1 MKKLLIAA
9 IWSLSAAAM
18 PAISA
23 TAADSDAPKDYT
35 HLLPLSSGAKQG
47 VLQVRL
53 PRDVYLH
60 ARTPLL
66 DDVRVFDAK
75 GVPQPFALRA
85 PDIETSIS
93 HKDLPLTV
101 FPLMDAGG
109 ADNAASQLD
118 LDVSTAP
125 DGRLLSVKVR
135 PERGGNGSAAGPAR
149 LKALILDLGKP
160 AATGQTRP
168 INALRFTLPP
178 DRRDYSAQV
187 WLETSDDMK
196 RWDTVGAAEL
206 NWLVNQNAQTLANDR
221 LDFDARTFRYAR
233 LTWRSGAPL
242 QFATVTAEQ
251 PVRSDV
257 APPGEQLVLQPAPGD
272 QPGDLVYKVPV
283 AVAPNK
289 IGLQFTETN
298 VVLPATVGIYSA
310 APSRQAGSST
320 QQRRFEPVVATTFYR
335 IAQGGQ
341 TRASADLDVAPRHAP
356 QWVLRTTGPATV
368 KPALRIGWQPATL
381 IFLGSG
387 DAPYTLAV
395 GRERASSA
403 ARPIEQVAP
412 GFTDSELQKLERA
425 SAGPATAQQG
435 AAANADAA
443 ALEAASGAQRRLM
456 VLWGVLLLGVGV
468 LAFMVWR
475 LLRPKT

>member
-9 IWSLSAAAM
+9 AWTLSAAAM
-18 PAISA
+18 APTLA

-35 HLLPLSSGAKQG
+35 HLLPLSAGAKQG

-53 PRDVYLH
+53 PRDVYLN

-85 PDIETSIS
+85 PDIVTSIS

-101 FPLMDAGG
+101 FPLMAGGG
-109 ADNAASQLD
+109 ADSTASQLD

-135 PERGGNGSAAGPAR
+135 PERGGDNAGGPAR
-149 LKALILDLGKP
+149 LKGLILDLGKP
-160 AATGQTRP
+160 AANGQAGP
-168 INALRFTLPP
+168 INALRFALPP

-233 LTWRSGAPL
+233 LTWRSGTPL
-242 QFATVTAEQ
+242 QFAAVTAEQ

-257 APPGEQLVLQPAPGD
+257 APPGEQLVLQPSAGD

-289 IGLQFTETN
+289 IGLQFTENN

-310 APSRQAGSST
+310 APSRQAGSPQQ
-320 QQRRFEPVVATTFYR
+320 QQRRFEPIVATTFYR
-335 IAQGGQ
+335 IAQDGQ
-341 TRASADLDVAPRHAP
+341 TRASADIDVAPRHAP
-356 QWVLRTTGPATV
+356 QWVLRTTAAATV
-368 KPALRIGWQPATL
+368 KPALRIEWQPATL

-395 GRERASSA
+395 GRERAASM
-403 ARPIEQVAP
+403 ARSVDQVAP
-412 GFTDSELQKLERA
+412 GFTDSELQKLARA
-425 SAGPATAQQG
+425 TAGPATAQQG
-435 AAANADAA
+435 VAASADAA
-443 ALEAASGAQRRLM
+443 ALEAASSAQRRLM
-456 VLWGVLLLGVGV
+456 LLWGVLLLGVGV

-475 LLRPKT
+475 LLRPKS

>member
-9 IWSLSAAAM
+9 AWTWSAVAM
-18 PAISA
+18 SA
-23 TAADSDAPKDYT
+23 TPADSDAPKDYT
-35 HLLPLSSGAKQG
+35 HLLPLSAGARQG

-53 PRDVYLH
+53 PRAVYLH

-66 DDVRVFDAK
+66 NDVRVFDAK
-75 GVPQPFALRA
+75 GLPQPFALRTPA
-85 PDIETSIS
+85 LETSMG
-93 HKDLPLTV
+93 HKDLPLQV
-101 FPLMDAGG
+101 FPLMG
-109 ADNAASQLD
+109 ADGAASQLD

-135 PERGGNGSAAGPAR
+135 PERGGDTDAGPAR

-160 AATGQTRP
+160 AGTARTAP
-168 INALRFTLPP
+168 VNALRFTLPP
-178 DRRDYSAQV
+178 DRREYSAQV

-206 NWLVNQNAQTLANDR
+206 NWLVNQDAQTLANDR

-242 QFATVTAEQ
+242 QFAAVTAEQ
-251 PVRSDV
+251 PVRTDV
-257 APPGEQLVLQPAPGD
+257 ARPGEQLVLQPAAGD
-272 QPGDLVYKVPV
+272 VPGDLVYNLPV

-289 IGLQFTETN
+289 VGLQFTEPN
-298 VVLPATVGIYSA
+298 VVLPATVGVYRQ
-310 APSRQAGSST
+310 APARQAGAA

-335 IAQGGQ
+335 IAQDGQ

-356 QWVLRTTGPATV
+356 QWVLRTATPAAV
-368 KPALRIGWQPATL
+368 KPALRVEWQPATL

-395 GRERASSA
+395 GRERAPAA
-403 ARPIEQVAP
+403 ARPVDQVAP
-412 GFTDSELQKLERA
+412 GFTESELQKLEQA
-425 SAGPATAQQG
+425 TAGPATSCCAV
-435 AAANADAA
+435 AANADAA
-443 ALEAASGAQRRLM
+443 ALAAASAAQRRLLL
-456 VLWGVLLLGVGV
+456 LWGVLLLGVGV

-475 LLRPKT
+475 LLRPKS

>member
-9 IWSLSAAAM
+9 VWTLSAAAL
-18 PAISA
+18 PA
-23 TAADSDAPKDYT
+23 TAADSDAPKGYT
-35 HLLPLSSGAKQG
+35 HLLPLSAGAKQG

-93 HKDLPLTV
+93 HKDLPLKV
-101 FPLMDAGG
+101 FPLTG
-109 ADNAASQLD
+109 ADGAASQLD

-135 PERGGNGSAAGPAR
+135 PERGGENAAGPAR

-160 AATGQTRP
+160 APTGKTPP

-206 NWLVNQNAQTLANDR
+206 NWLVNQDAQTLANDR

-233 LTWRSGAPL
+233 LTWRSGTPL
-242 QFATVTAEQ
+242 QFAAVTAEQ
-251 PVRSDV
+251 PVRTDV
-257 APPGEQLVLQPAPGD
+257 AQPGEQLLLQPAAGD
-272 QPGDLVYKVPV
+272 RPGDLVYKVPV
-283 AVAPNK
+283 AVAPNQV
-289 IGLQFTETN
+289 GLQFTEAN

-310 APSRQAGSST
+310 APARQAGSA

-356 QWVLRTTGPATV
+356 QWVLRTTAPATV
-368 KPALRIGWQPATL
+368 KPALRLGWQPATL

-395 GRERASSA
+395 GRERAPA
-403 ARPIEQVAP
+403 VARPVDQVAP
-412 GFTDSELQKLERA
+412 GFTESELQKLERA
-425 SAGPATAQQG
+425 TAGPATAQQG

-443 ALEAASGAQRRLM
+443 ALEAASAAQRRLLW
-456 VLWGVLLLGVGV
+456 LWGVLLLGVGV

-475 LLRPKT
+475 LLRPKSSGG

>member
-1 MKKLLIAA
+1 MKTLLIAA
-9 IWSLSAAAM
+9 ALGLSAAAL
-18 PAISA
+18 PAS
-23 TAADSDAPKDYT
+23 AADSDAPKDYT
-35 HLLPLSSGAKQG
+35 HLLPLSAGAKQG

-66 DDVRVFDAK
+66 DDVRVFDAR

-85 PDIETSIS
+85 PDIETSIG

-101 FPLMDAGG
+101 FPLTGAGG
-109 ADNAASQLD
+109 ADSAASQLD

-135 PERGGNGSAAGPAR
+135 PERGADSAGPAR

-160 AATGQTRP
+160 AAGGKTP
-168 INALRFTLPP
+168 PVNALRFTLPP

-206 NWLVNQNAQTLANDR
+206 NWLVNQDAQTLANDR

-233 LTWRSGAPL
+233 LTWRSGTPL
-242 QFATVTAEQ
+242 QFAAVTAEQ
-251 PVRSDV
+251 PVRTDV
-257 APPGEQLVLQPAPGD
+257 APPGERLVLQPAAGD
-272 QPGDLVYKVPV
+272 QPGDLVYKMPL
-283 AVAPNK
+283 AVAPVK
-289 IGLQFTETN
+289 VGLQFAETN
-298 VVLPATVGIYSA
+298 VVLPATVGVYRA
-310 APSRQAGSST
+310 APARQAGAAP
-320 QQRRFEPVVATTFYR
+320 QRRFEPVVATTFYR

-341 TRASADLDVAPRHAP
+341 ARASGDLDVAPRHAP
-356 QWVLRTTGPATV
+356 LWVLRTAAPASV
-368 KPALRIGWQPATL
+368 QPALRVEWQPATL

-387 DAPYTLAV
+387 NAPYTLAV
-395 GRERASSA
+395 GRERAAAA
-403 ARPIEQVAP
+403 ARPVDQVAP
-412 GFTDSELQKLERA
+412 GFADSELQTLERA
-425 SAGPATAQQG
+425 TAGPATAQQG

-443 ALEAASGAQRRLM
+443 ALAAASAAQRRLLL
-456 VLWGVLLLGVGV
+456 LWGVLLLGVGV

-475 LLRPKT
+475 LLQPKSAT

>member
-1 MKKLLIAA
+1 MKTLLIAA
-9 IWSLSAAAM
+9 WSLAAATM
-18 PAISA
+18 
-23 TAADSDAPKDYT
+23 AAAASGSDAPTDYT
-35 HLLPLSSGAKQG
+35 HLLPLSAGARQG
-47 VLQVRL
+47 VQQLRL

-85 PDIETSIS
+85 PDIETSFS

-101 FPLMDAGG
+101 FPLKGG
-109 ADNAASQLD
+109 AGTDGAASQLD

-135 PERGGNGSAAGPAR
+135 PERGGDSAGPAR
-149 LKALILDLGKP
+149 LTALILDLGKA
-160 AATGQTRP
+160 AATGKTPP

-206 NWLVNQNAQTLANDR
+206 NWLVNQDAQTLANDR
-221 LDFDARTFRYAR
+221 LDFDARAFRYAR
-233 LTWRSGAPL
+233 LTWRSGTPL
-242 QFATVTAEQ
+242 QFAAVTAEQ
-251 PVRSDV
+251 PVRTDL
-257 APPGEQLVLQPAPGD
+257 AQPGEQLLLRPVAGEQPL
-272 QPGDLVYKVPV
+272 DLVYSVPV
-283 AVAPNK
+283 AIAPSK
-289 IGLQFTETN
+289 VGLQFAETN
-298 VVLPATVGIYSA
+298 VVLPAMLGIYRSA
-310 APSRQAGSST
+310 PARQAGSAPG
-320 QQRRFEPVVATTFYR
+320 RFEPVINATFYR
-335 IAQGGQ
+335 IGQ
-341 TRASADLDVAPRHAP
+341 DGKTRHSGDLDVAPRHAP
-356 QWVLRTTGPATV
+356 QWVLRTAAPATV
-368 KPALRIGWQPATL
+368 KPALRVSWQPATL

-395 GRERASSA
+395 GREQAVAA
-403 ARPIEQVAP
+403 ARPVEQVAP
-412 GFTDSELQKLERA
+412 GFSDVELRQLARA
-425 SAGPATAQQG
+425 SAGPATAQAG
-435 AAANADAA
+435 ARTAS
-443 ALEAASGAQRRLM
+443 LEAVNSAQRRLL

-475 LLRPKT
+475 LLRPQA